1 MPFERVKQSVKA
13 SLETQR
19 NAEIQKEKAEEQERI
34 KQQAQEQA
42 EKLQQKKQ
50 LMARNYLHQCFIDSN
65 IDAITDQL
73 VSIVPEMRKSINSGG
88 KSFITVSKTVQADGL
103 LNQLLSITTDA
114 EEVIDVSESI
124 DLTWGN
130 YGGQSSYGYCEIEVG
145 FLDNGSLI
153 VAGDKKN
160 GITVIPE
167 NKWRTSRASIEMAL
181 EKAYLNPNDVY
192 HRDYP
197 DSTIYYDGR

>member
-13 SLETQR
+13 SLEAQR

-42 EKLQQKKQ
+42 EKLQQKKH

-73 VSIVPEMRKSINSGG
+73 VSIVPGMRKSINSGG

-114 EEVIDVSESI
+114 EEVVDVSESI

-130 YGGQSSYGYCEIEVG
+130 YGGQSSYGYREIEVG

-153 VAGDKKN
+153 VGGDKKN

-167 NKWRTSRASIEMAL
+167 NKWRTSRASIETAL